1 MMTNPFERLWH
12 DTMDIYRYNEDGSL
26 PEAPTY
32 SGIKCHYSM
41 GTVQPVG
48 TDSAPTMQSTNKLFC
63 APDVDIQ
70 SGDYI
75 EVTQRNG
82 NKVNLTV
89 GEGFSYAYNQE
100 FCVTRTDTA

>member
-1 MMTNPFERLWH
+1 MTNPYEILWR
-12 DTMDIYRYNEDGSL
+12 DMMDIYRYNDDGSL

-63 APDVDIQ
+63 APDVGIK
-70 SGDYI
+70 SGDYV

-82 NKVNLTV
+82 AKVNLTV
-89 GEGFSYAYNQE
+89 GEGFSYTYNQE
-100 FCVTRTDTA
+100 FSVARTDTA